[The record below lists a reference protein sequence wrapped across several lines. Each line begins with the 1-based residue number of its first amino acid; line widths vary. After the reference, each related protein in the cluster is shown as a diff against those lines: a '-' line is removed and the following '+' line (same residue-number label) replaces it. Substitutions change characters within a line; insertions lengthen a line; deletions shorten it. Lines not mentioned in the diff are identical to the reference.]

1 MIIRLAIYLLFAI
14 AIILVYRMKREFIYF
29 IPIFNVLAD
38 VSFNYFD
45 AFSAPTILRAVVL
58 MLFLLMFWEQLLKM
72 DILRTMYLFFL
83 YILIVMIFSKEL
95 LVSFKAVAQVIL
107 SMSVFIAGYKY
118 ITSFQR
124 YRKLLESLTWV
135 IIAGFIAAASGYVF
149 DIGRTLEYTV
159 GAEYEGEPEFIGL
172 LGSGGLYGPA
182 LALAMLPVI
191 IQNRYRN
198 MPRWVLWAV
207 SAGLYIFIIL
217 NVRRT
222 AILIPIIGIVSS
234 LLFYRRQTKVI
245 RYLFFFAVT
254 LALLAPVYRPLLEKR
269 IEARAELGRFEKGF
283 MQTESRYLENLEM
296 IREIREFKDPLAILS
311 GIGHNIFAEHT
322 DRGEIVRRMYHSDT
336 AKLIY
341 GTGLIGLFL
350 YVMIYGQLLYMI
362 LKIPGV
368 RILNE
373 YRSGALTIWIISLF
387 VSFNGSI
394 TLVTFRTMSFL
405 LMGAFI
411 GMANGIIKSHGAL
424 LAVKRDTEPVA

>member
-95 LVSFKAVAQVIL
+95 LVSFKTVAQVIL

-159 GAEYEGEPEFIGL
+159 GAEYE
-172 LGSGGLYGPA
+172 
-182 LALAMLPVI
+182 
-191 IQNRYRN
+191 
-198 MPRWVLWAV
+198 
-207 SAGLYIFIIL
+207 
-217 NVRRT
+217 
-222 AILIPIIGIVSS
+222 
-234 LLFYRRQTKVI
+234 
-245 RYLFFFAVT
+245 
-254 LALLAPVYRPLLEKR
+254 
-269 IEARAELGRFEKGF
+269 
-283 MQTESRYLENLEM
+283 ESRSS
-296 IREIREFKDPLAILS
+296 S
-311 GIGHNIFAEHT
+311 GCW
-322 DRGEIVRRMYHSDT
+322 
-336 AKLIY
+336 
-341 GTGLIGLFL
+341 
-350 YVMIYGQLLYMI
+350 
-362 LKIPGV
+362 
-368 RILNE
+368 
-373 YRSGALTIWIISLF
+373 GAGDS
-387 VSFNGSI
+387 
-394 TLVTFRTMSFL
+394 
-405 LMGAFI
+405 
-411 GMANGIIKSHGAL
+411 MARHWRWPCCL
-424 LAVKRDTEPVA
+424 